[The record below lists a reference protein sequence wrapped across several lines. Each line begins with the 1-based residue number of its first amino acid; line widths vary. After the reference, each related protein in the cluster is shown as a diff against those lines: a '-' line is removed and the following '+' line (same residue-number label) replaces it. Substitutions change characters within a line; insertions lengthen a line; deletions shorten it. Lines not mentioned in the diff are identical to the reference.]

1 MASNE
6 MRQLKQQCWHIFS
19 LSYSLRTTII
29 HSVLLYFSHTLH
41 HFHFIMHNDYHS
53 DAAPSGDSAITPS
66 EDGQS
71 MNTGYAITPQDAVK
85 LQEYLQEFQGADTNL
100 RIRIVDTAMARLYR
114 ERPANANTSF
124 DKEDVRKVCDIH
136 APTISLPTLCSIC
149 SRKSGNGFITIMF
162 ALGVNI
168 PSLLANGLLG
178 MPSIT
183 LTVMRSWP
191 LQERCLGAS
200 RDIQASWELSRMQPH
215 PCGMS
220 FPLRIK
226 RTT

>member
-1 MASNE
+1 MQSNCRNISKSFKE
-6 MRQLKQQCWHIFS
+6 QILTFALGLLIQLWLSSTMRDLPM
-19 LSYSLRTTII
+19 R
-29 HSVLLYFSHTLH
+29 TLH
-41 HFHFIMHNDYHS
+41 LTRKM
-53 DAAPSGDSAITPS
+53 
-66 EDGQS
+66 
-71 MNTGYAITPQDAVK
+71 
-85 LQEYLQEFQGADTNL
+85 L
-100 RIRIVDTAMARLYR
+100 
-114 ERPANANTSF
+114 ER
-124 DKEDVRKVCDIH
+124 CDIH

-200 RDIQASWELSRMQPH
+200 WDIQASWELSRTQPH
-215 PCGMS
+215 PCGTS